1 MSVSVKERNEV
12 YVQRKHAVVRN
23 KKNRATPSRVEVKSL
38 YLIGKSNTSLG
49 QYEIDTFQIGTKLT
63 LLGNDT
69 VNTYTIATA
78 RYNNSRRKL
87 VITLV

>member
-1 MSVSVKERNEV
+1 MSVSVKERKEV
-12 YVQRKHAVVRN
+12 YVHRKHAIVKN

-38 YLIGKSNTSLG
+38 YLMGKSNTSLG
-49 QYEIDTFQIGTKLT
+49 QYEVEAFQIGAKLT
-63 LLGNDT
+63 LMGNNT
-69 VNTYTIATA
+69 LSTYTIATA

>member
-1 MSVSVKERNEV
+1 MSISVKERNEV

-38 YLIGKSNTSLG
+38 YLIGKSTTSLG
-49 QYEIDTFQIGTKLT
+49 QYEIEAFQIGTKIT
-63 LLGNDT
+63 LMGNNT

-78 RYNNSRRKL
+78 RYSNSRRKL
-87 VITLV
+87 MITLV